1 MKNKTLTFWILRLFL
16 LILSSVL
23 ETSNSL
29 VEGLESSLSYDYT
42 KYHPMDEIY
51 RWMEDVE
58 RGNPELVSS
67 AVYGH
72 TFEGKNITLLKLGL
86 ENPEGREK
94 KVIWVDCGIHAREW
108 IAPAFCQW
116 FVKEI
121 VISYKTNKKLEQMLQ
136 NLYIYVTP
144 VINVDGY
151 TFTWGNDS
159 TRLWRKSRSI
169 PPPGSSC
176 YGVDLNRNF
185 NANWGMVGVSFDS
198 CENTYCGKS
207 PGSEPEAKA
216 VMEFVGRMVNQT
228 LCFLTIH
235 SAGQLILLP
244 YGHPQIS
251 APNYNELVSVGE
263 AAAAEMK
270 KIHGMDYTVGTS
282 PQVLYPNS
290 GSSRDWARLIGIP
303 FSYTFELRDK
313 GEFSHLLPEEQIQ
326 PACEEAYAGALSI
339 ITYVHDK
346 AFNTLP
352 NAAVTAVPDFTMVSG
367 LAIWSTVMAVS
378 LTTGVLM

>member
-1 MKNKTLTFWILRLFL
+1 MGGKRLKVWMLRLSL
-16 LILSSVL
+16 LVLNSVL
-23 ETSNSL
+23 EAPNSF
-29 VEGLESSLSYDYT
+29 VEGLESYDYT

-51 RWMEDVE
+51 RWMEDAE
-58 RGNPELVSS
+58 RGSPDLISS

-72 TFEGKNITLLKLGL
+72 TSDGRNITLLKLGL
-86 ENPEGREK
+86 ENPEGEQK

-121 VISYKTNKKLEQMLQ
+121 VSSYRTNEKLERMLQ
-136 NLYIYVTP
+136 NLDVYVTP
-144 VINVDGY
+144 VVNVDGY
-151 TFTWGNDS
+151 IFTWANDS
-159 TRLWRKSRSI
+159 TRLWRKSRSA

-185 NANWGMVGVSFDS
+185 HANWGTVGVSFDS
-198 CENTYCGKS
+198 CSNTYCGES
-207 PGSEPEAKA
+207 AGSEPEAKA
-216 VMEFVGRMVNQT
+216 VMDFVGGMVKQT

-244 YGHPQIS
+244 YGHPEIS
-251 APNYNELVSVGE
+251 APNYHELVSVGE

-270 KIHGMDYTVGTS
+270 KVHGMDYTVGTS
-282 PQVLYPNS
+282 PQILYANS

-326 PACEEAYAGALSI
+326 PACEEAFAGALSI

-346 AFNTLP
+346 TFNNSTLP
-352 NAAVTAVPDFTMVSG
+352 NAAVATVTSFTAVSG
-367 LAIWSTVMAVS
+367 VAVMIWSTILS
-378 LTTGVLM
+378 LTAGVVV